1 MSWDETEITVRFNE
15 VDSYQ
20 VAWHGHYVAWMEIG
34 RNNLSGQFGLGPDD
48 LLALGYQ
55 GPVVSLELKYL
66 RPALFNDVVTIR
78 TWLEDDAAAMLRFRC
93 EMLSVDGQRL
103 ATGLVCHAL
112 TDMNGVLQ
120 YRLPVEV
127 EQRVA
132 NMRAWLDE
140 GVCR

>member
-1 MSWDETEITVRFNE
+1 MKTHETTITVRFNE
-15 VDSYQ
+15 VDAYR

-48 LLALGYQ
+48 LLSLGYQ

-66 RPALFNDVVTIR
+66 LPALFNDVVTVR

-93 EMLSVDGQRL
+93 EMLSADGQRL

-120 YRLPVEV
+120 YRLPLEV
-127 EQRVA
+127 EQRVD

-140 GVCR
+140 GACR

>member
-1 MSWDETEITVRFNE
+1 VKIHETTITVRFNE
-15 VDSYQ
+15 VDAYR
-20 VAWHGHYVAWMEIG
+20 VAWHGHYVSWMEIG

-66 RPALFNDVVTIR
+66 RPALFNDLVTVR
-78 TWLEDDAAAMLRFRC
+78 TWLEGDATAMLRFRC
-93 EMLSVDGQRL
+93 EMLSADGQRL
-103 ATGLVCHAL
+103 ASGLVCHAL

-120 YRLPVEV
+120 YSLPLEV

-132 NMRAWLDE
+132 NMRAWLAE
-140 GVCR
+140 GVAL